1 VQLPRPHFRPM
12 PLHYKLLSIV
22 LIVSFVL
29 IGIAGLILPL
39 IPGLLFLFLAAYL
52 LTRVSRRAAA
62 FAHAQPWYRS
72 HMGKL
77 DAAGT
82 LTTGQRVKISLLLVA
97 KGMVAGLKSL
107 FSVIRNVGKPS
118 H

>member
-1 VQLPRPHFRPM
+1 VHLPRPHFRPM

-22 LIVSFVL
+22 LIITFLL

-39 IPGLLFLFLAAYL
+39 IPGVLFLLLAVYL

-72 HMGKL
+72 HLSKL

-82 LTTGQRVKISLLLVA
+82 LSIGQRVKISLLLVA
-97 KGMVAGLKSL
+97 KGIVTGLQSL
-107 FSVIRNVGKPS
+107 VSAIRKAGKPS